1 MLHLCY
7 KNAETLQDDIYNVT
21 SLLQKDETLQDDNI

>member
-7 KNAETLQDDIYNVT
+7 KNAETLYIDIYNVT
-21 SLLQKDETLQDDNI
+21 SLLQKRETLQDDNI